1 MTTQLL
7 QTSGRAAWTAP
18 VYAVPFPVAA
28 PTKRAMRVAIVE
40 DNEALALGLRL
51 SLEAEGYDVCVA
63 SNGEEAMELVRDA
76 DPDVMLVDLADEPLD
91 GFPFLRSLRGR
102 GVDVPILMLDAGAD
116 EDARVGGLRL
126 GADDYVSKPFAVREL
141 LARVE
146 ALTRRSDR
154 RVGVTRQREI
164 AFGAVRI
171 NLAAGTVTRAGAPVA
186 LTPKELG
193 LLVALAA
200 NPGTVLSRLTLLR
213 EVWGYTAQT
222 LTRTVDIHMAELRR
236 KLEDVPS
243 RPRHLITVWKR
254 GYRLDP

>member
-7 QTSGRAAWTAP
+7 QSSGPATWSAP
-18 VYAVPFPVAA
+18 VYAMPFPVAA
-28 PTKRAMRVAIVE
+28 PARRATRVAIIE

-51 SLEAEGYDVCVA
+51 SLESEGYDVCVA
-63 SNGEEAMELVRDA
+63 SSGRDAMELVRST
-76 DPDVMLVDLADEPLD
+76 DPDVILVDLADEPVD
-91 GFPFLRSLRGR
+91 GVPLLRALRGH
-102 GVDVPILMLDAGAD
+102 GIDVPVLMLDGLGD

-126 GADDYVSKPFAVREL
+126 GADDYVTKPFAVREL

-154 RVGVTRQREI
+154 RRGASRQREI
-164 AFGAVRI
+164 AFGNVRI
-171 NLAAGTVTRAGAPVA
+171 NLAAGTVTRAGMLVA

-193 LLVALAA
+193 LLVALAT